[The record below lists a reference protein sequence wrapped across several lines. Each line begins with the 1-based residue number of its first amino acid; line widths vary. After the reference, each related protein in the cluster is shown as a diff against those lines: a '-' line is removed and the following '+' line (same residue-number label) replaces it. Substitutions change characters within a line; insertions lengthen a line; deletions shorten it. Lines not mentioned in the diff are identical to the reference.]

1 MRVGEECRNRII
13 HERSRL
19 SRRGGAGIV
28 RPVKPDAKVCIVT
41 GGGTGTGAACALQL
55 AHRGWRVVVNY
66 SRSEAEALATATAC
80 ERAGGEALVFKASV
94 AEDEQCRAMAAAAV
108 ERWGRIDAL
117 VNSAG
122 ITKFAHAARLDAL
135 DAGDFQR
142 IYAVNVIGAFQMIR
156 ACVPAMKQQGA
167 GAVVNVSSS
176 AGVLGIGS
184 SVAYVA
190 SKGALNAMTLS
201 LARALAPAIRVN
213 AVCPGLIETR
223 WHTAR
228 FDETEYAKFKQA
240 YEDSVPLATAASA
253 DDVADAVLWF
263 IEGARVVTGELLL
276 VDSGKHL
283 GKH

>member
-1 MRVGEECRNRII
+1 LPRC
-13 HERSRL
+13 ER
-19 SRRGGAGIV
+19 AGIV
-28 RPVKPDAKVCIVT
+28 RPVKPIAKVCIIT
-41 GGGTGTGAACALQL
+41 GGGTGTGAACAVQL
-55 AHRGWRVVVNY
+55 ARKGWRVVVNY
-66 SRSEAEALATATAC
+66 SRSEAEALDTAAAC
-80 ERAGGEALVFKASV
+80 EREGGEAMVFKASV
-94 AEDEQCRAMAAAAV
+94 AEDAQCRAMAAGAV

-122 ITKFAHAARLDAL
+122 ITKFAHAAKLDAL
-135 DAGDFQR
+135 DADDFQR
-142 IYAVNVIGAFQMIR
+142 IYAVNVVGAYQMIR

-190 SKGALNAMTLS
+190 SKGAMNAMTLS

-223 WHTAR
+223 WHAAR
-228 FDETEYAKFKQA
+228 FNEEEYAKFKQA
-240 YEDSVPLATAASA
+240 YEDSVPLATSASA
-253 DDVADAVLWF
+253 DDVADAVVWF

-283 GKH
+283 GRY